1 MQCMAVLM
9 IIPTL
14 QSDEQRKVLDGEIR
28 ARFGNGCLR
37 LPKGEWLIAYETVL
51 ELQKSAG
58 ELCSEVRL
66 TREAIDKL
74 DSRLDKI
81 EERVSSVTH
90 KLYAASVV
98 VAILVAVGAFVINKA
113 WDAAAEH
120 LADVAKAAVRSD
132 K

>member
-1 MQCMAVLM
+1 MVTRRAPVKQSPEGVPSAFSQPASTPQSYPVHEHSF
-9 IIPTL
+9 TL
-14 QSDEQRKVLDGEIR
+14 Q
-28 ARFGNGCLR
+28 
-37 LPKGEWLIAYETVL
+37 TVL
-51 ELQKSAG
+51 ELQKSVG